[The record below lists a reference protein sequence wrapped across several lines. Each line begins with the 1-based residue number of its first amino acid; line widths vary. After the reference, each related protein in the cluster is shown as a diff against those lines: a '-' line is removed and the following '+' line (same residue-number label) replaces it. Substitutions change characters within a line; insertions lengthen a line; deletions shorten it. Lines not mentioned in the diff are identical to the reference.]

1 MFISSKLTVYFEDP
15 FWIGVFEH
23 MEGNKLF
30 VSKVTFGS
38 EPKDYEVYDFI
49 NRYFY
54 ELHFSRPI
62 DAKERKQKRINP
74 KRMQR
79 QIKKA
84 TQNTGIGTR
93 AQQAIKREWES
104 RKIERKRSSKE
115 YREKTKREKYL
126 KKAAKKKEKKKG
138 H

>member
-1 MFISSKLTVYFEDP
+1 MFIRSKLTVCFEDP

-23 MEGNKLF
+23 MEGDTLS
-30 VSKVTFGS
+30 VSKVTFGP

-49 NRYFY
+49 NRHFY
-54 ELHFSRPI
+54 ELRFSQPVN
-62 DAKERKQKRINP
+62 AEEEMHKRINP

-84 TQNTGIGTR
+84 TQNTGIGTK
-93 AQQAIKREWES
+93 AQQAIKREQEA
-104 RKIERKRSSKE
+104 RKTERKKRSKE
-115 YREKTKREKYL
+115 NREKTKREKYL
-126 KKAAKKKEKKKG
+126 KKVAKKKEKKKG